1 MTNLSKLKY
10 ESLHVNSDF
19 IGIVLCGGESKRMN
33 SDKALLEYEDEAQWK
48 TVSKMLQP
56 FCKKIVISINENQ
69 WENWAKNEDHHF
81 IIDDEKYKNHGPLSG
96 ILSVIDKFPEKGFII
111 LGTDFPLVK
120 IEHLIKLNQERSSSF
135 DAVCFEKDGFLQP
148 LVSIIE
154 KSSIL
159 KLKDFFSNGNDS
171 LRHFLGEIKTKVIP
185 VNSEEFLKNI
195 NTDQAFLALKKYNG

>member
-1 MTNLSKLKY
+1 MTDLSKSKF
-10 ESLHVNSDF
+10 ESLHVNADL
-19 IGIVLCGGESKRMN
+19 IGIVLCGGESKRMKN
-33 SDKALLEYEDEAQWK
+33 DKALLKYDNKAQWK
-48 TVSKMLQP
+48 KVAEMLQTL
-56 FCKKIVISINENQ
+56 CAEVVISINKNQ
-69 WENWAKNEDHHF
+69 WEKWAKNEDCNF
-81 IIDDEKYKNHGPLSG
+81 LIDDEKYKNHGPLSG

-120 IEHLIKLNQERSSSF
+120 IEHLIKLNQERSSFF

-159 KLKDFFSNGNDS
+159 KLKEFFSNDNDS

-185 VNSEEFLKNI
+185 VNSEEFLENI